1 MKVID
6 RQSPPP
12 PDIVRQDAQLAFRIM
27 KSGGVTILP
36 LDVSYAIF
44 GHTSRAVER
53 MYALKNRPA
62 TKPNG
67 VLGNWDIF
75 TEVMTVEQRDRD
87 LVACITQDHDLPL
100 SVVAPFRADHD
111 WLQTAEFGAMRRS
124 TKQGTMDLLI
134 NAGAIHN
141 ELAKLSL
148 DAGIPLFGS
157 SANRSLTGS
166 KFEMDH
172 IEPEVRAGC
181 DLVVGYGKSRYANPW
196 LIGSTIIELGSWKV
210 LRYGGLYEQQARL
223 IKQHF
228 GVDMPT
234 RPTEGSMSLV

>member
-1 MKVID
+1 MQVID
-6 RQSPPP
+6 RKTQPSP
-12 PDIVRQDAQLAFRIM
+12 DEVREDAKLAFQIM

-44 GHTSRAVER
+44 GHSARAVER
-53 MYALKNRPA
+53 MYALKNRPS

-75 TEVMTVEQRDRD
+75 NEVMTVSQRDRD
-87 LVACITQDHDLPL
+87 LVACITQDYDLPL
-100 SVVAPFRADHD
+100 SVVAPFRAEHD
-111 WLQTAEFGAMRRS
+111 WLQTAEFGAVRRS

-134 NAGAIHN
+134 NAGVIHD

-148 DAGIPLFGS
+148 DACIPLFGS

-181 DLVVGYGKSRYANPW
+181 ELVVGYGKSRYANPW

-210 LRYGGLYEQQARL
+210 LRYGGLYEQQAS
-223 IKQHF
+223 IVKKHF
-228 GVDMPT
+228 DVELPA